1 MLTIVSLLVLFS
13 FVHYIVCPSIYRLWL
28 PFLVPLCF
36 VIVPVFLDGPFLIS
50 PSGFSNVNIHSNV
63 KGSICYLMTRLIFLD
78 ILCQYLR
85 NHLGSVMVS
94 VLASSSVDRGFDPR
108 LGLTKD
114 YTIGICCFSA
124 MNTALRRKSKYRWL
138 GIRIMCPSGTTC
150 LCPRIVVFQ
159 WASTIKNLICFWH
172 ILARF

>member
-1 MLTIVSLLVLFS
+1 
-13 FVHYIVCPSIYRLWL
+13 
-28 PFLVPLCF
+28 
-36 VIVPVFLDGPFLIS
+36 VFLDGPFLIS

-114 YTIGICCFSA
+114 YTIGIRCFSA
-124 MNTALRRKSKYRWL
+124 MNTALRRKSKHR
-138 GIRIMCPSGTTC
+138 
-150 LCPRIVVFQ
+150 
-159 WASTIKNLICFWH
+159 
-172 ILARF
+172 LARNQDNVSEWCDMSMSADCCVSVS

>member
-1 MLTIVSLLVLFS
+1 
-13 FVHYIVCPSIYRLWL
+13 
-28 PFLVPLCF
+28 
-36 VIVPVFLDGPFLIS
+36 VFLDGPFLIS

-124 MNTALRRKSKYRWL
+124 MNTALRRKSKHR
-138 GIRIMCPSGTTC
+138 
-150 LCPRIVVFQ
+150 
-159 WASTIKNLICFWH
+159 
-172 ILARF
+172 LARNQDNVSEWCDMSMSADCCVSVS